1 MNQNDFL
8 MHALVQLREEI
19 TSLEKTIARAKVA
32 NMYDL
37 GMMQGQLHGL
47 EKAIAIVE
55 GKLDDSINN

>member
-1 MNQNDFL
+1 

-37 GMMQGQLHGL
+37 GIMQGQLHGL